1 MLLSEK
7 KKEIKQEIGV
17 EADTA
22 ILLRDI
28 LVELRLLNAIMGN
41 SIKEANKQK
50 IRSKEQ
56 IEKIKENLP
65 PEAKAIYDNLMSGLS

>member
-7 KKEIKQEIGV
+7 KKEIKQKIGV
-17 EADTA
+17 EADIG
-22 ILLRDI
+22 ILLREI
-28 LVELRLLNAIMGN
+28 LVELRLLNAIMVN

>member
-17 EADTA
+17 EADTG

-65 PEAKAIYDNLMSGLS
+65 PEAKAIYDNHMSGLS

>member
-17 EADTA
+17 EADTG
-22 ILLRDI
+22 ILLREI